1 MYIEH
6 KEDNGN
12 YIVNFYDKKDDYFFG
27 FVEIIDNEDCY
38 VISGQVNHFER
49 DAEVDLFES
58 RKHKLHI
65 AFIILQSTIKRGIIN
80 TKGKPVLILDDELI
94 SRDAIKRMNLK
105 RVPRYCGYYF
115 I

>member
-1 MYIEH
+1 MYMTY
-6 KEDNGN
+6 KEDNGD

-27 FVEIIDNEDCY
+27 YVDLFDNGDCY
-38 VISGQVNHFER
+38 IITGRVNKFEV

-65 AFIILQSTIKRGIIN
+65 VFVILQSTIKRGLID

-94 SRDAIKRMNLK
+94 SRDAIKRMGLK